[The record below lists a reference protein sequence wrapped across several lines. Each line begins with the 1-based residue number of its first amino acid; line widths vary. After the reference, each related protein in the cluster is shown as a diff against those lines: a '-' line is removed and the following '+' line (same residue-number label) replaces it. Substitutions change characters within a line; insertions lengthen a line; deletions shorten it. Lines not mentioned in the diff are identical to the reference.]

1 MTLELNLTAEDRAD
15 EGFKVYPGSVIAQR
29 PLIVA
34 ANRILMR
41 TAHLMG
47 MRILHPES
55 DWMTNYFD
63 CDDCPVYS
71 SDGKHLK
78 IGSRGELKPY
88 EAYGTFANGAVEFDE
103 QMYQC
108 LPWREL
114 KKENLIHDR
123 EFSESE
129 AKASPVWLELS
140 QRNQGLLDAYVHLIY
155 VYGRFQTAMDVYVDS
170 QLREKAW
177 MRAWYVDRLVDGRR
191 SGAYGSADLDFDVGC
206 LVGIAPEALVR
217 LERRLL
223 EEKGIQVDFV
233 RALTEGRGED
243 TRKVETP
250 VEVKS
255 ENGFQMERRYDIEI
269 GDAGNYVREEDVLH
283 AVNVVES
290 GGKYSS
296 ELMSD
301 LRQTL
306 ERNLR
311 KGKGEKN
318 E

>member
-34 ANRILMR
+34 ANRIPMR

-88 EAYGTFANGAVEFDE
+88 EAYGGVVSGAVEFSE
-103 QMYQC
+103 QKYQA

-114 KKENLIHDR
+114 KKRGLVLGRNL
-123 EFSESE
+123 SESE
-129 AKASPVWLELS
+129 AKTSSVWFELS
-140 QRNQGLLDAYVHLIY
+140 QRNQGLLDVFVNTIYEQGKFAWGMQVYLDTQQRANAWMGALYVFRLDDNWRSRASGYTNHG
-155 VYGRFQTAMDVYVDS
+155 YGR
-170 QLREKAW
+170 
-177 MRAWYVDRLVDGRR
+177 
-191 SGAYGSADLDFDVGC
+191 

-217 LERRLL
+217 LEGRLL

-255 ENGFQMERRYDIEI
+255 ESGFQMERRYDIEI
-269 GDAGNYVREEDVLH
+269 GEGDPDERYVSGSELASVLG
-283 AVNVVES
+283 EIRQ
-290 GGKYSS
+290 GGKLAPEVE
-296 ELMSD
+296 ELILKRTKIS
-301 LRQTL
+301 
-306 ERNLR
+306 
-311 KGKGEKN
+311 GGEKN